1 VAGTVRSG
9 MVPDFDACVV
19 PVGVEVLGIEDLAA

>member
-1 VAGTVRSG
+1 